1 MRGVSDGTP
10 HFVNRDIASVM
21 YQISWQLAAIIVA
34 LPAFILINRIIDNE
48 LARRANL
55 IESPIRLWL
64 TYIALVIAATI
75 ILIDGIWFLQALLRG
90 ELSIRFILDS
100 LVLLVLG
107 GGVFTYYFAGLKPG
121 QSDR

>member
-10 HFVNRDIASVM
+10 HFVNRDIVSVM